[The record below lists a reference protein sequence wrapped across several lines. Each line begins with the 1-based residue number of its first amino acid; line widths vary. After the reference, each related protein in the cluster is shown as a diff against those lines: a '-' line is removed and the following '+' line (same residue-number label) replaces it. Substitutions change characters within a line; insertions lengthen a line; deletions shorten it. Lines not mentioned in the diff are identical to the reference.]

1 MEVLGSLRPIG
12 SIKWPGSFPRA
23 PLSFKEI
30 GAAGTARPRDPMR
43 GVFMEGRVGFDR
55 AITLLFIGQKSAT
68 FAANRV
74 EEFYMATNYFF
85 KVFLGDLDNQGNARK
100 QWIGFD
106 TTFIVAGSDVKV
118 QDHDVESEQDGRN
131 ELVRITTF
139 KRFAAVVNDSA
150 DIHTIHT
157 LFLLEQ
163 TKAAV
168 ATDIEFYKWDDKVK
182 PDKQGNASV
191 ISLA

>member
-1 MEVLGSLRPIG
+1 
-12 SIKWPGSFPRA
+12 
-23 PLSFKEI
+23 
-30 GAAGTARPRDPMR
+30 
-43 GVFMEGRVGFDR
+43 MEGRVGFDL

-191 ISLA
+191 ISLAKVVSNSKITSHSVTLDEDAYWFRFELVSPAEFNELPEKKGK

>member
-1 MEVLGSLRPIG
+1 
-12 SIKWPGSFPRA
+12 
-23 PLSFKEI
+23 
-30 GAAGTARPRDPMR
+30 
-43 GVFMEGRVGFDR
+43 
-55 AITLLFIGQKSAT
+55 
-68 FAANRV
+68 
-74 EEFYMATNYFF
+74 MATSYSFQ
-85 KVFLGDLDNQGNARK
+85 VSVGDLDDAGQARK
-100 QWIGFD
+100 QWISFE
-106 TTFIVAGSDVKV
+106 TTAIAAGSNIGV
-118 QDHDVESEQDGRN
+118 QSHDVESEQDGRN

-191 ISLA
+191 ISLAKVVSNSKITSHSVTLDEDAYWFRFELVSPAEFNELPEKKGK